1 MAMSDGL
8 KAQKLNQAAGLL
20 GSAASAYRHGRR
32 ATANEKTAEALNLI
46 ADVTVDEGWQ
56 VDAELADTSNS
67 LLRN

>member
-32 ATANEKTAEALNLI
+32 ATANEKTTEALNLI
-46 ADVTVDEGWQ
+46 ADVTTDEGWKID
-56 VDAELADTSNS
+56 VELREDGEP
-67 LLRN
+67 